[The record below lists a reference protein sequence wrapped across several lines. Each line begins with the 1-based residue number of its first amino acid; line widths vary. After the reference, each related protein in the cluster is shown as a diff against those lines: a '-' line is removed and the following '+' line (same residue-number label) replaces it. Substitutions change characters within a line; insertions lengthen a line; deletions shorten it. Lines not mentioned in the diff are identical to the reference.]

1 MSTMKMEEI
10 DQRLKD
16 LQPNRMEGDEE
27 DKDEEN
33 DISTSSAY
41 NTFTSDGFIS
51 PDFHT
56 TMMFDILPPHA
67 HHSGLKVTGPYFND
81 GRRRV
86 DFVLSYRYRQARPPP
101 SAGLDLNTDGRVDA
115 EEVKF
120 GSIDV
125 EETGGDGPVSES
137 SPEDEGEKRRRRDEF
152 EKHLLEAGLHLE
164 KDEEK
169 KTHGLGFVRVHV
181 PWHVLLRE
189 AEFMKIKMPTKRV
202 YEVDEERG
210 VMRVLSELWKRVT
223 KKLQPQIPTTG
234 TDNKRHISLP
244 FSRDKQQLFNIT
256 DKETFFSSA
265 TRSRIAQEILKR
277 TLCSKGQYSM
287 GFSSL
292 IANGVYEAAFP
303 LHDGDYVPDGNKEK
317 NDRVV
322 LYEEWATYGVFYK
335 YQPLDLI
342 RKYFGEKIGLYFAW
356 LGIYTELLIPA
367 SIVGII
373 VFLYGCATVH
383 ENIPSNEFCDHV
395 KDFVMCPL
403 CDKTC
408 GYWNLSSTCST
419 ARASHLFDN
428 PATVFFSVFM
438 ALWATTFL
446 ERWKRQQMRLTY
458 LWDLTGMDDEEG
470 EPRPEYETK
479 LIEKKQKRKKKE
491 KQKKGQTK
499 NEQAGKKAGLRRWKE
514 TVQSATAGVNLV
526 EEEELTW
533 RDRLSSCIINLSSII
548 FMVALTFAIVFALIV
563 YRVSVAAAL
572 SVSPDPS
579 LRFNNRFIVTST
591 AVLINLILI
600 LILDEIYGFVAHWL
614 TVVEVPKTE
623 QEFEERFIFKSFML
637 KFVNAYTTIFY
648 VAFLKGRITGRPGR
662 YLYIFGQ
669 TRMEECAPG
678 GCLIELCIQLSFIM
692 LGKQLIQNNIFEIGI
707 PKLKK
712 LCRSIKASDKRSG
725 RAATSVAQGNKGRQM
740 FWERDHELEPFA
752 GLTPE
757 YMEMIIQFGFVT
769 LFVASFPLAPIFAL
783 LNNII
788 EIRLDGKKFVS
799 ELRRPTAMQS
809 KDIGIW
815 YNILHGVGKLAVIIN
830 VSVCKSFSMCATCS
844 PACVLLSLISLLLLL
859 CCWCFPPFH
868 FIPFHSARALP

>member
-1 MSTMKMEEI
+1 MMLNNIVYPAAEPTVRSGGTLLGNPK
-10 DQRLKD
+10 
-16 LQPNRMEGDEE
+16 
-27 DKDEEN
+27 
-33 DISTSSAY
+33 
-41 NTFTSDGFIS
+41 
-51 PDFHT
+51 
-56 TMMFDILPPHA
+56 MFDILPPHA

-164 KDEEK
+164 KDEEVEPGGCVSELNVLYSKPQPNNLSPDRWQTK